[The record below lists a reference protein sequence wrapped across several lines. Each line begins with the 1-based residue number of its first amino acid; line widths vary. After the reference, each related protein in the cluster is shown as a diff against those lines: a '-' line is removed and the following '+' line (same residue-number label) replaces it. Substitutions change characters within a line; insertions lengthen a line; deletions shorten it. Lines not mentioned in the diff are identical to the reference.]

1 MKCVNEITDLK
12 FIYKNQM
19 NKRIPLTNFTVF
31 NTKKT
36 SLDNSFDWFCYIT
49 LAMSTWLWFFL
60 YYFGHVC
67 ILTKFSQQYFGYV
80 SVSLAMTTLNLV
92 HYAHGYV

>member
-19 NKRIPLTNFTVF
+19 NKRIPLTRFTVF

-36 SLDNSFDWFCYIT
+36 SLDNIFDWFCYIT
-49 LAMSTWLWFFL
+49 LAMST
-60 YYFGHVC
+60 
-67 ILTKFSQQYFGYV
+67 
-80 SVSLAMTTLNLV
+80 
-92 HYAHGYV
+92 